1 MRSILLLTVLMAV
14 SLLSSSCIKD
24 LEQEGVYSEMTVR
37 GTVVEQASQQPVAGL
52 HVRLLQERQALQTT
66 LTGADGAFELP
77 LQYEELN
84 RGVSVEVFADSLY
97 EGASVALAPQG
108 YGRQYY
114 DVGTLYV
121 IGPELPTVITG
132 AISNITATTAQG
144 GGEVAASGKST
155 VVRRGLCWSK
165 LQYPTLNNAYSVDG
179 SGEGTFTSSM
189 ENLEVGT
196 TYYVRAY
203 ATNGVGTAYGE
214 QLTFTTL
221 GGQASVTTA
230 EVSNI
235 TPTTAQ
241 CGGTVT
247 ADGNFAVTQRGVCW
261 SIALEPTIANAC
273 TFDGNGMGTFVSSL
287 TGLTPGTT
295 YYLRAYA
302 TNANGTVYGEQR
314 TFTTPDGH
322 AAVTTATA
330 TNITPTTAVCGGEVT
345 TDGGF
350 TVTARGVCYST
361 IPNPTVSGLHT
372 TDGSGTG
379 SFMSNLTALSA
390 NTTYYYRAFAT
401 NAMGTVYGEEQTFST
416 TN

>member
-1 MRSILLLTVLMAV
+1 MKRLLWILIIPLLLT
-14 SLLSSSCIKD
+14 SCIKD
-24 LEQEGVYSEMTVR
+24 LEQEGVYSEMIVR
-37 GTVVEQASQQPVAGL
+37 GTVVEHASQQPVAGL
-52 HVRLLQERQALQTT
+52 HVRLLQEGQTLQTT

-97 EGASVALAPQG
+97 EGTSVTLAPQG

-121 IGPELPTVITG
+121 VGPELPTVITG

-144 GGEVAASGKST
+144 GGEVTASGKSA
-155 VVRRGLCWSK
+155 VVKRGLCWSK
-165 LQYPTLNNAYSVDG
+165 LQYPTLSNAYSVDG

-221 GGQASVTTA
+221 GGLAAVNTA
-230 EVSNI
+230 EVSNV

-247 ADGNFAVTQRGVCW
+247 DDGNFAVTQRGVCW
-261 SIALEPTIANAC
+261 STAPDPTIANAR
-273 TFDGNGMGTFVSSL
+273 TFDGNGLGIFVSSL
-287 TGLTPGTT
+287 TGLTPGVT

-302 TNANGTVYGEQR
+302 TNQNGTVYGEQR

-322 AAVTTATA
+322 AAVTTAAATSITA
-330 TNITPTTAVCGGEVT
+330 SSAICGGEVT

-361 IPNPTVSGLHT
+361 TPNPTVSGPHT

-379 SFMSNLTALSA
+379 SFVSNLTGLAH
-390 NTTYYYRAFAT
+390 NTTYYYRAYAT
-401 NAMGTVYGEEQTFST
+401 NATGTVYGEERTFA
-416 TN
+416 TNN